1 MEIIVGEDVADAADL
16 AGKAARGD
24 TDVIVVV
31 GGDGTVRLAVEATIG
46 SGKPLAVIPAGS
58 GNDFARNL
66 GIPLDPADA
75 VEVILAGHRR
85 AIDLGRVSFPDGQ
98 TALFSTVAAT
108 GFDAAVTARAIDMRR
123 PRGQSRYTIAAL
135 LELLALR
142 SRHYQVRVD
151 DHAVESDLI
160 FAAIG
165 NTTSY
170 GGGMKI
176 TPAASITDGQLDV
189 TLALTPPR
197 MARWTIARVFPKVF
211 SGKHIGSPN
220 VRTMRGAE
228 VELYCD
234 PPALVSVDGDLVGQL
249 PAVFEAVPHA
259 IEVFAPA
266 S

>member
-1 MEIIVGEDVADAADL
+1 M
-16 AGKAARGD
+16 
-24 TDVIVVV
+24 
-31 GGDGTVRLAVEATIG
+31 RLAVEAIIG

-66 GIPLDPADA
+66 GIPLEPADA
-75 VEVILAGHRR
+75 VEVVLAGHRR
-85 AIDLGRVSFPDGQ
+85 PIDLGRVSFPDGQ

-151 DHAVESDLI
+151 DQAVESDLV

-197 MARWTIARVFPKVF
+197 LARWTIARVFPKVF
-211 SGKHIGSPN
+211 SGKHIDSPN
-220 VRTMRGAE
+220 VRTMRGEE